1 MLSQERARVLWTTSY
16 RLRDLFN
23 RGPNRR
29 LDVTPHHEM
38 DGDGGVWRN
47 GTSVSILSLIITPDT
62 CARLQIDRQW
72 LSSTRGRE
80 SWQHRVRKA
89 SPRQLWRKG
98 LVDFG
103 DMFRVLPL
111 PKALIVESC
120 LDSPR
125 NDPCSDTWTIYG
137 TKIDALLGF
146 PEIESIMK
154 QDRHLSFISFTN
166 PRNSAMAEI
175 LYYVVRYCI
184 LEVLSRKIAKRGFV
198 SSILEILY
206 VCQRKRGQWL
216 ARRIPN
222 NVYGKWGGGQSRGL
236 MAPNSERVQ
245 ASVPRYVSRNE
256 GGPTPDW
263 D

>member
-1 MLSQERARVLWTTSY
+1 MCSA
-16 RLRDLFN
+16 
-23 RGPNRR
+23 
-29 LDVTPHHEM
+29 
-38 DGDGGVWRN
+38 
-47 GTSVSILSLIITPDT
+47 
-62 CARLQIDRQW
+62 AIDRQW
-72 LSSTRGRE
+72 LSSTRGCE

-154 QDRHLSFISFTN
+154 QDRHLSFTSFTN

-175 LYYVVRYCI
+175 LYYVVRYCV
-184 LEVLSRKIAKRGFV
+184 LEALNRKIAKRGFV

-206 VCQRKRGQWL
+206 VCQE
-216 ARRIPN
+216 RRANGWHGASPTTFT
-222 NVYGKWGGGQSRGL
+222 GRGGG
-236 MAPNSERVQ
+236 VQ
-245 ASVPRYVSRNE
+245 GTDGAK
-256 GGPTPDW
+256 W
-263 D
+263 

>member
-1 MLSQERARVLWTTSY
+1 MAGMRLVGIHSQRRTQGQCLSVFPFGTRPVCCRKNVQECSGRPAIVLEICSIG
-16 RLRDLFN
+16 
-23 RGPNRR
+23 GPNRR
-29 LDVTPHHEM
+29 SDVTPHHEM

-125 NDPCSDTWTIYG
+125 NDPCSDTWAIYG

-146 PEIESIMK
+146 PEIGSIMK
-154 QDRHLSFISFTN
+154 QDRHLSFTSFTN

-175 LYYVVRYCI
+175 LYYVVRLYTGSIESEDSQTWLCI
-184 LEVLSRKIAKRGFV
+184 
-198 SSILEILY
+198 
-206 VCQRKRGQWL
+206 
-216 ARRIPN
+216 
-222 NVYGKWGGGQSRGL
+222 
-236 MAPNSERVQ
+236 
-245 ASVPRYVSRNE
+245 
-256 GGPTPDW
+256 
-263 D
+263 